1 MKYQIIYSKN
11 MNIKKNLIYIY
22 ILFIYNYKM
31 LNNTDDSATLKL
43 ILEKL
48 TSIENKLDTIESN
61 NNSDTL
67 GSISDSGTAT
77 GKKIVIKKKD
87 SKPNIIKTGVIKITN
102 HPNGCTVTGETFD
115 KKSIIKSCK
124 GWWTPSI
131 KGWTVKQVNPAEL
144 KKKLKECTKTLNIEE
159 SDTELEID
167 NTSNINNITNT
178 VQKNSKKETNSPVS
192 YNEDELDFLDDS
204 D

>member
-1 MKYQIIYSKN
+1 MV
-11 MNIKKNLIYIY
+11 
-22 ILFIYNYKM
+22 
-31 LNNTDDSATLKL
+31 NNTDDSATLKL

-48 TSIENKLDTIESN
+48 TSIENRLDTIESN
-61 NNSDTL
+61 NSSDTL
-67 GSISDSGTAT
+67 GSISNSGTAT
-77 GKKIVIKKKD
+77 GKKIVINKKD
-87 SKPNIIKTGVIKITN
+87 PKPNIIKTGVIKITN
-102 HPNGCTVTGETFD
+102 HPNGSTVTGETFD

-131 KGWTVKQVNPAEL
+131 KGWTVKQVNSAEL

-167 NTSNINNITNT
+167 NINNINSINNINITNT
-178 VQKNSKKETNSPVS
+178 VQKSSKKETNSPVS

>member
-1 MKYQIIYSKN
+1 MV
-11 MNIKKNLIYIY
+11 
-22 ILFIYNYKM
+22 
-31 LNNTDDSATLKL
+31 NNTDDSATLKL
-43 ILEKL
+43 ILEKI
-48 TSIENKLDTIESN
+48 TAIEKRLDTIEVKN
-61 NNSDTL
+61 TSDSL
-67 GSISDSGTAT
+67 GSGSDIGTAT

-87 SKPNIIKTGVIKITN
+87 SKPNINKTGVIKITN

-131 KGWTVKQVNPAEL
+131 KGWTVKQVNSAEL

-159 SDTELEID
+159 SETELEID
-167 NTSNINNITNT
+167 NTSNINTINITNT
-178 VQKNSKKETNSPVS
+178 IQKSSKKETNSPVS
-192 YNEDELDFLDDS
+192 YNEDELDFLDNS

>member
-1 MKYQIIYSKN
+1 MV
-11 MNIKKNLIYIY
+11 
-22 ILFIYNYKM
+22 
-31 LNNTDDSATLKL
+31 NNTDDSATLKL

-48 TSIENKLDTIESN
+48 TSIEKRLDTIELK
-61 NNSDTL
+61 NNSDCL
-67 GSISDSGTAT
+67 GSTSNIGTAQ

-131 KGWTVKQVNPAEL
+131 KGWTVKQVNSAEL
-144 KKKLKECTKTLNIEE
+144 KKKLQECTKTLNIEE

-167 NTSNINNITNT
+167 STSNNSINITNSI
-178 VQKNSKKETNSPVS
+178 QKSSKKEINSPASQDNV
-192 YNEDELDFLDDS
+192 DELDFLDDS
-204 D
+204 DSD